1 MRPSLA
7 PAMAAAS
14 GASSS
19 EVQVERSRRPRGTR
33 CCNRLSRSSGDREA
47 QVLAFPMVFRGVFA
61 RTSGVQASARILT
74 YFGPLGFLMC
84 WPMGWVGPNCRCD
97 LFLFFHFGFKLASD
111 SAGKLLDGSMVWNG
125 EGTEAMHNSQ
135 EIQCKRADLKLFS
148 MLRKKTIKSHRYFVK

>member
-1 MRPSLA
+1 MTPHEALSCAGDGR
-7 PAMAAAS
+7 
-14 GASSS
+14 G
-19 EVQVERSRRPRGTR
+19 ERGVVERGAGGEVEPLQRRPRGTR

-125 EGTEAMHNSQ
+125 DRGYA
-135 EIQCKRADLKLFS
+135 
-148 MLRKKTIKSHRYFVK
+148 